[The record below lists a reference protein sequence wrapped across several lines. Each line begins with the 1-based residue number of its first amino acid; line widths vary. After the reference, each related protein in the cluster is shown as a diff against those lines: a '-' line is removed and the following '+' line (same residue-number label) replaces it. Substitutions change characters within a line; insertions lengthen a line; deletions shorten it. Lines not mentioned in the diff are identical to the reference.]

1 MNSQNGLE
9 ALTYAWLS
17 IQNHLQVILAWDL
30 KIDFQMFFVGVICD
44 ALDKKDMQMR
54 FKSCCWGLEWSI
66 KPTEAMKCHEISP
79 NALFW
84 GQCQAQAENSVATH
98 FSSPLSSHKQA
109 ARLKWKCLVSGQ
121 PSHRFPDGKPRMT
134 SSTVLRPS
142 RVIGLLDWLWI
153 AVNGALSSLTFF
165 APGFSSGTN
174 GPASTTTSSA
184 CQARHF
190 NQSKWH

>member
-1 MNSQNGLE
+1 MALKL
-9 ALTYAWLS
+9 LTYAWLS
-17 IQNHLQVILAWDL
+17 IENHLQVILAWDF
-30 KIDFQMFFVGVICD
+30 KIDVQTFIGQKGYTKEIQSMFLGFG
-44 ALDKKDMQMR
+44 
-54 FKSCCWGLEWSI
+54 
-66 KPTEAMKCHEISP
+66 MKHQTNRGYEMPWNFPEC
-79 NALFW
+79 AVL

-121 PSHRFPDGKPRMT
+121 PSQRFADCKPRMT
-134 SSTVLRPS
+134 SSTVLCPS

-184 CQARHF
+184 CRARHF
-190 NQSKWH
+190 KQSKWH